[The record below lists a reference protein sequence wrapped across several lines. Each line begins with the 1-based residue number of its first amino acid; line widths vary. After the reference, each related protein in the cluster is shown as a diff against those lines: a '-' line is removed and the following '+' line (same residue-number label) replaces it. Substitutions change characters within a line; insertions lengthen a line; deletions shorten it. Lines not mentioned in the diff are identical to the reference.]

1 MADTVSDVIIRRLKD
16 WGVTR
21 VFGFPGDGIG
31 AFDGA
36 LGKAER
42 EGEGIEYIRPTHEEI
57 CALMATAHAKFT
69 GEVGVCVAT
78 SSPGGFHMVNG
89 LYDAQMDNQP
99 VVAIVGQQGLA
110 SLGTFGQQESNLER
124 VFQDVACYVQ
134 TIVSPAQA
142 EAVIDTAFRTA
153 RARLQPAVVVLPHDV
168 QAMKAV
174 TPPVAHWVS
183 RASRVPASSA
193 ITPPEEELRKA
204 ADILNAGER
213 VTLLVGAGA
222 QGATDE
228 VLKVAELTG
237 AGIITALRGKDVV
250 PGDIPHHTQQ
260 VGLLG
265 SLPSLHQMH
274 ECDTLLMLGTNYPY
288 AEFLPETGAARG
300 IQIDLKP
307 EQLGLRYPTEVNL
320 WGDVR
325 ATLQALI
332 PMLEPT
338 SDPSWQ
344 RTIAD
349 EMRGWEREEEAEAM
363 AHYDDGANPRRFYYE
378 LNKRLPDGVIVTAD
392 AGTTADWYA
401 HHLRFKRGM
410 RGDLSGRLAT
420 MLAAMPYAT
429 AAKFAYPDRPVICT
443 IGDGAFQMLGMNELI
458 TLKKYLGRFS
468 NKQFVV
474 LVMHNNDLGQVSW
487 EMRTEDADPVWR
499 TAQDVE
505 SIDYAGYARLLG
517 FQGIRVEKNEDAASA
532 IETALAYEGVTLI
545 DAIVSRNIPPLPP
558 DITKEYAKNTGL
570 ALLKGDPFEFD
581 VIRDSATALATEGI
595 ERVKGALHLGRGGKH
610 SDESQQ

>member
-1 MADTVSDVIIRRLKD
+1 MAKTVSDVVIERLKD

-36 LGKAER
+36 LGKAQD
-42 EGEGIEYIRPTHEEI
+42 EGDGVDYIRPTHEEI
-57 CALMATAHAKFT
+57 CSLMATAHAKFT

-78 SSPGGFHMVNG
+78 SSPGGFHMLNG
-89 LYDAQMDNQP
+89 LYDAKMDNQP

-110 SLGTFGQQESNLER
+110 SLGTFTQQENNLER

-134 TIVSPAQA
+134 TIVSPVQA
-142 EAVIDTAFRTA
+142 EAVIDTAFRSA
-153 RARLQPAVVVLPHDV
+153 LARLQPAVIVFPHDV

-174 TPPVAHWVS
+174 TPTAAHWVS
-183 RASRVPASSA
+183 RASREPASTD
-193 ITPPEEELRKA
+193 ITPSEAELRKA

-213 VTLLVGAGA
+213 VTFLVGAGA

-228 VLKVAELTG
+228 VLKAAELTG
-237 AGIITALRGKDVV
+237 AGVITALRGKDVI
-250 PGDIPHHTQQ
+250 PGDIPYHTQQ

-288 AEFLPETGAARG
+288 GEFLPETGAARA
-300 IQIDLKP
+300 IQVDLKP
-307 EQLGLRYPTEVNL
+307 EQMGIRYPTEVNL

-325 ATLQALI
+325 ATLKALI
-332 PMLEPT
+332 PMLKPK
-338 SDPSWQ
+338 DDLSWQ
-344 RTIAD
+344 RKIID
-349 EMRGWEREEEAEAM
+349 EMQGWEREEEAEAM
-363 AHYDDGANPRRFYYE
+363 VNYDDGANPRRFYFE

-401 HHLRFKRGM
+401 HHLRFRRGM

-429 AAKFAYPDRPVICT
+429 SAKFAFPDRPVICT

-458 TLKKYLGRFS
+458 TMKKYLKRFP

-474 LVMHNNDLGQVSW
+474 LILHNNDLGQVSW
-487 EMRTEDADPVWR
+487 EMRTEDANPVWR

-517 FQGIRVEKNEDAASA
+517 FQGIRVEKDDDAADA
-532 IETALAYEGVTLI
+532 IETALAHDGVTVI
-545 DAIVSRNIPPLPP
+545 DAMVSRNIPPLPP
-558 DITKEYAKNTGL
+558 HITKEYAKNTGL
-570 ALLKGDPFEFD
+570 ALLKGDPFEVN
-581 VIRDSATALATEGI
+581 VIKDSAEALVTEGL
-595 ERVKGALHLGRGGKH
+595 ERVKGALHIGGDKK
-610 SDESQQ
+610 DE